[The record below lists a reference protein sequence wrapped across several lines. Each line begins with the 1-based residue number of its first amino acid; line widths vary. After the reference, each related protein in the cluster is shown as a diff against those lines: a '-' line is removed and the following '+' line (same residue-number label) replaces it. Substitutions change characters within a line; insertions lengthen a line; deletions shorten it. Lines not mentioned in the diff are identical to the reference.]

1 MGALFSMAETVL
13 SYYSDGKTTKPE
25 GCILSAKSK
34 TDALSDKVVR
44 ALLERYEC
52 PLPFHAVRALFMGNI
67 ATPDMNASPMQTIRD
82 LWGGELPE
90 FETKADA
97 ELLLTGL
104 MQGLW
109 NGLSQHQ
116 KRTSP
121 FKLARVKSEQPSWEA
136 LARLSLIRREE
147 LDGFIEGLFAG
158 HDEIDLPEKAH
169 AATNILG
176 ELRAMIAGV
185 HQLATTKATPTDVN
199 ELEGLIKQIR
209 ELSIIA
215 EKEINVA
222 IQSCKRARAQ
232 MLETYAAE
240 KPVLH

>member
-1 MGALFSMAETVL
+1 MSG
-13 SYYSDGKTTKPE
+13 
-25 GCILSAKSK
+25 KSK
-34 TDALSDKVVR
+34 IDALSDKVVR
-44 ALLERYEC
+44 ALLERHEC
-52 PLPFHAVRALFMGNI
+52 PLPFHAFQALFMGNI
-67 ATPDMNASPMQTIRD
+67 ATPDMTASPMQTIRD

-90 FETKADA
+90 FETQKDA

-109 NGLSQHQ
+109 NGLSKHQ

-121 FKLARVKSEQPSWEA
+121 FKLIRVKTEAPSWEA
-136 LARLSLIRREE
+136 LARLALIRREE
-147 LDGFIEGLFAG
+147 FDGFIEGLFAG

-169 AATNILG
+169 TATHILG
-176 ELRAMIAGV
+176 EVRAMIAGV
-185 HQLATTKATPTDVN
+185 HQLATTKVTPTDVT
-199 ELEGLIKQIR
+199 ELDSLIKQIR
-209 ELSIIA
+209 ELCIIA

-232 MLETYAAE
+232 MLETYTAE